1 MISREKAS
9 RGFCALPVLRESRV
23 FLFFSSSSSFFL
35 FLVSVD
41 SRGHRG
47 FNRDCRWAE
56 FEKKKR
62 RRKKTGTEVRF
73 YLQRGRNETTLVYYL
88 VYFEVSWMEFV
99 QFSIRKGAILTLAP
113 IVIGFWTL
121 ETCEL
126 SNGNNRRQIYYTR
139 TTFFCIKRF

>member
-1 MISREKAS
+1 MGRIR
-9 RGFCALPVLRESRV
+9 
-23 FLFFSSSSSFFL
+23 
-35 FLVSVD
+35 
-41 SRGHRG
+41 
-47 FNRDCRWAE
+47 
-56 FEKKKR
+56 EKKKKE
-62 RRKKTGTEVRF
+62 RKKTGTEVRF

-139 TTFFCIKRF
+139 TIFFCINRF